1 MYENAFQ
8 KRIIYQI
15 LENQI
20 SVHKSPII
28 KVLYF
33 TQNFSLSSKGAFHE
47 NSLSVACCTFGMVEI
62 RTLTPN
68 RFKNQSGDTMNIL
81 GQNCNHQQG
90 FAKQR
95 TVALHS
101 GFKLKFPK
109 HF

>member
-1 MYENAFQ
+1 
-8 KRIIYQI
+8 
-15 LENQI
+15 
-20 SVHKSPII
+20 
-28 KVLYF
+28 
-33 TQNFSLSSKGAFHE
+33 
-47 NSLSVACCTFGMVEI
+47 MVEI

-68 RFKNQSGDTMNIL
+68 RLKNQSGDTMNIL

-95 TVALHS
+95 TVALHHS

>member
-1 MYENAFQ
+1 
-8 KRIIYQI
+8 
-15 LENQI
+15 
-20 SVHKSPII
+20 
-28 KVLYF
+28 
-33 TQNFSLSSKGAFHE
+33 
-47 NSLSVACCTFGMVEI
+47 MVEI

-101 GFKLKFPK
+101 GFKLKFLNAFNK
-109 HF
+109 SLLLVNFINVTVVTQNWDNFG